1 MMRKQQ
7 IEAYLKDLIPEEGLL
22 YDAMRYSL
30 CGGGKRLRP
39 QLAMMTSEALGGSE
53 TDALSYGVA
62 IECIHT
68 YSLIHDD
75 LPCMDDDDLRRGRP
89 TCHKQFDEATA
100 VLAGDGLLTLA
111 FSVAA
116 NAPLSPAQN
125 LAAVQVLSETAGAYG
140 MVQGQVLDMTL
151 PRSAGTDAILEMY
164 RHKTGALIRAAVSL
178 GAIAAGKDRDAL
190 DDFSVA
196 LGVAF
201 QLQDDILDIVGDTAV
216 LGKPVRSDIKNEK
229 NTVVSVI
236 GIEKAREWVRTYTD
250 AAIEALAPLGEK
262 GAALTAL
269 ARSLVEREM

>member
-1 MMRKQQ
+1 MRKQK
-7 IEAYLKDLIPEEGLL
+7 IEAYLDTLIPEEGLL

-39 QLAMMTSEALGGSE
+39 QLSMMTAAALGGRE
-53 TDALSYGVA
+53 EDALPYGA
-62 IECIHT
+62 ALECIHT

-116 NAPLSPAQN
+116 NAPLSPVQN
-125 LAAVQVLSETAGAYG
+125 LEAVRILSEAAGAYG

-151 PRSAGTDAILEMY
+151 SEYTEPAILEMY
-164 RHKTGALIRAAVSL
+164 RHKTGALLRAAVSL
-178 GAIAAGKDRDAL
+178 GAVAAGAAVDTL
-190 DDFSVA
+190 DTFAVN

-201 QLQDDILDIVGDTAV
+201 QIQDDILDIVGDAAV
-216 LGKPVRSDIKNEK
+216 LGKPVQSDIRNDKH
-229 NTVVSVI
+229 TIVSVI
-236 GIEKAREWVRTYTD
+236 GLETAREWVRKYTD
-250 AAIEALAPLGEK
+250 AAVESLVPLGEK
-262 GAALTAL
+262 GAELAAL
-269 ARSLVEREM
+269 AKSLIGREM